1 MKGSLMRY
9 LVEIH
14 RDRHLELIDG
24 VKIINPSNDNWVL
37 ILPDAGDPLV
47 HIYANSEDRD
57 WVDQNLKD
65 YRLQVQRFIDDSR
78 NDSTSFF

>member
-1 MKGSLMRY
+1 MRY

-47 HIYANSEDRD
+47 HIYANSEDRY